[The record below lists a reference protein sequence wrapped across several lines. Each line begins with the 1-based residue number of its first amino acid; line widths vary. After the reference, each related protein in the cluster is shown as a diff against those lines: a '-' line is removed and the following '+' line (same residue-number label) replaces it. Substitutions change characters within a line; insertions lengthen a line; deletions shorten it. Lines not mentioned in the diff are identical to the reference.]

1 MNLWSNAI
9 MEFKKVINKIKSS
22 TFSLM
27 YCLSFEPVI
36 LAIPG
41 MMNKKEVT
49 ENSSVLKRKNI
60 VHNKKDLLA
69 IRSIYINNNFI
80 YKTLKRK

>member
-1 MNLWSNAI
+1 
-9 MEFKKVINKIKSS
+9 MEFKKVIKKIKSS

-41 MMNKKEVT
+41 MMKKNEVT
-49 ENSSVLKRKNI
+49 ENSSILKKKKI

-69 IRSIYINNNFI
+69 IRNIYLKNNFI
-80 YKTLKRK
+80 YKTLKRR